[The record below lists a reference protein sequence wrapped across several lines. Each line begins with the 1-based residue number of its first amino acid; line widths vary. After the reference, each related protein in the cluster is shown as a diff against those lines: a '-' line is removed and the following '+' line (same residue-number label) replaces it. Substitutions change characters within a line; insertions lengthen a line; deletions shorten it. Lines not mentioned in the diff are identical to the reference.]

1 MSLHKATELI
11 KKMAIGA
18 GIGIGVIVILVF
30 IFQGGV
36 LLKNILYPPKTLPPD
51 QRFGALPS
59 IQFPKSEITDNFT
72 YNINTVS
79 GTLPLFP
86 DRINVYSLI
95 HPSPNLLN
103 LDKAKEKAATLKFSD
118 QSGKTLPEVS
128 LGNGNYEWQEQ
139 TGINRKLK
147 MDIVTFDFS
156 LSSDYLSSLTVLG
169 ASNLSDENNAIQT
182 VHEFLNSIQLLPDDI
197 DLTKTQNDQ
206 KDIKYNTYPQLYAIR
221 NGTLVPTTSLS
232 NAKVIRVDLYQK
244 DLEYD
249 LDTGRRGDAKI
260 KMKLPVLYPYP
271 PYSTMSFW
279 VASGQSTAE
288 VDSLE
293 FVHRAISTTD
303 SPATYPLK
311 TAEDA
316 FEEVKRG
323 DAYIPSYLGLDKE
336 ILISNVFLAYYLA
349 GENQDYLMPIIVFEG
364 QKNFFAYVSAIKR

>member
-1 MSLHKATELI
+1 
-11 KKMAIGA
+11 MAIGA